1 MRKTKSIP
9 LFPMNL
15 GLDTNSIP
23 GTQDSRALTVAK
35 NVIINNRGSIKK
47 KPGIRRLDYIG
58 DDKRNLQGAIHFF
71 ATTGGSQ
78 RSEIIR
84 VIGGKIEAIR
94 DGIAVDLGASVHPT
108 DVVTF
113 ERFANA
119 LIIHFENSPPQY
131 YTIGGTLTDL
141 TLLSGHSTSPPTFS
155 RVHDFR
161 LWYGGRPASPH
172 ILYASEINDP
182 NDYTLA
188 NGGFSMRI
196 NDGDGDPLG
205 VTGLSPVF
213 RGDIFAYKF
222 NSIYRIYRNSNWY
235 GIDPVTHE
243 VGSVHHNT
251 IVAVQNDVYSV
262 SHGAINSLA
271 NTDKY
276 GAVEEATLS
285 YSIYDYFQ
293 EIVNWSAS
301 KNMVA
306 VYDKPSNSYLLS
318 FASSGSSEN
327 DYVIGFNIKS
337 GQFFEWE
344 AVYYPVLARYFDL
357 GRQVTLVG
365 ATDEGLGILDQ
376 DETTDFGNK
385 ISIEASSGVIFPLQ
399 NPKTRVNF
407 TKVWLYARPTL
418 ESTEINLSYWINGDL
433 IDTITFDTEGSGS
446 TFEGT
451 AGGTIGTGIIGTQL
465 IGHNKRD
472 FIILESAL
480 KGEGNSIQF
489 KLTHT
494 PPDDDLDQS
503 CEIYGLEFEVDYEGA
518 DDDATVAI

>member
-1 MRKTKSIP
+1 
-9 LFPMNL
+9 MNF

-23 GTQDSRALTVAK
+23 GTQDPRALSVTK
-35 NVIINNRGSIKK
+35 NIIINNRGSIKK
-47 KPGIRRLDYIG
+47 KPGIRRIDYIG
-58 DDKRNLQGAIHFF
+58 NDQRNLQGAIHFF

-78 RSEIIR
+78 RSEVIR
-84 VIGGKIEAIR
+84 VIGGRIEAIR
-94 DGIAVDLGASVHPT
+94 DGIAVDLGVSVHPT

-113 ERFANA
+113 ERFANV
-119 LIIHFENSPPQY
+119 LIMHFENSPPQS
-131 YTIGGTLTDL
+131 YTIGGTPTDL
-141 TLLSGHSTSPPTFS
+141 TLLSGHSSSPPTFS

-172 ILYASEINDP
+172 ILNVSEINDP

-243 VGSVHHNT
+243 VGTVHHNT
-251 IVAVQNDVYSV
+251 IVAVQNDIYSV
-262 SHGAINSLA
+262 SHGAINSLM

-293 EIVNWSAS
+293 KIVNWSAT

-306 VYDKPSNSYLLS
+306 VYDKPSNCYLLS

-327 DYVIGFNIKS
+327 DHVIGFNVKS

-344 AVYYPVLARYFDL
+344 TVYYPVLARYFDL

-365 ATDEGLGILDQ
+365 DAEKGLGILDEN
-376 DETTDFGNK
+376 ETTDFEDP
-385 ISIEASSGVIFPLQ
+385 ISIEVSTGIMFPLQ

-407 TKVWLYARPTL
+407 TKVWLYAKPTL
-418 ESTEINLSYWINGDL
+418 KSTEINLSYWIDGNL
-433 IDTITFDTEGSGS
+433 INTITFDTEGDGA

-451 AGGTIGTGIIGTQL
+451 SGGVIGSGIIGTQL
-465 IGHNKRD
+465 IGKNKKD
-472 FIILESAL
+472 FIILESEL
-480 KGEGNSIQF
+480 RGEGNSIQF
-489 KLTHT
+489 ELTHT
-494 PPDDDLDQS
+494 PPSSDPDQS
-503 CEIYGLEFEVDYEGA
+503 CEIYGIEYEVDFEGL